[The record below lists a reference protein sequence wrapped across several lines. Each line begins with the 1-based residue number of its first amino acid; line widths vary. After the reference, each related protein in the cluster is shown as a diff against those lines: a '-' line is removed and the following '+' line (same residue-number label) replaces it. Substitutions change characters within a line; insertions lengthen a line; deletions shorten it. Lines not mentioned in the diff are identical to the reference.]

1 MNCLDSSF
9 IVDFLDSDADHHEAA
24 IEWIKARSDGA
35 HATPSLC
42 AFEVL
47 QGSARAGDEQFD
59 RAVGFLRTLTLLDLT
74 LDAAIAAGEL
84 DGARHAAGEPLEPR
98 DTLVASAARE
108 NAATLV
114 TRDKNFDR
122 IPDLNVT
129 PYDDPL

>member
-1 MNCLDSSF
+1 
-9 IVDFLDSDADHHEAA
+9 
-24 IEWIKARSDGA
+24 
-35 HATPSLC
+35 
-42 AFEVL
+42 VL

-59 RAVGFLRTLTLLDLT
+59 RAVGFLRTLTVLDLR

-129 PYDDPL
+129 FYDDPP

>member
-9 IVDFLDSDADHHEAA
+9 VVDFLDPDTDQHEAA
-24 IEWIKARSDGA
+24 VEWMETRSGEV
-35 HATPSLC
+35 HATPSIC

-47 QGSARAGDEQFD
+47 RGSARAGDERFD
-59 RAVGFLRTLTLLDLT
+59 RAVGFLRTLTVLDLT

-84 DGARHAAGEPLEPR
+84 DGNRHAAGDPLGPR

-114 TRDKNFDR
+114 TRDRDFER
-122 IPDLNVT
+122 VPDLDVT
-129 PYDDPL
+129 FYDDTS